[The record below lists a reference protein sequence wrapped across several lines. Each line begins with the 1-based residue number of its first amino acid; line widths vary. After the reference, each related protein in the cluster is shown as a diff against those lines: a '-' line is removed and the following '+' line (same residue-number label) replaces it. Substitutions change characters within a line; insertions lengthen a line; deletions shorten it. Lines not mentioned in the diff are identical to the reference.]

1 MDNTE
6 CGQRNT
12 KPHHGR
18 IRPVK
23 RHSRNCDFGHPAPE
37 KPVSGN
43 PTSQDLADFS
53 LKIHTA
59 TSELPVIW
67 E

>member
-1 MDNTE
+1 
-6 CGQRNT
+6 
-12 KPHHGR
+12 
-18 IRPVK
+18 VK